1 MGWRGGGACFPLV
14 PLLSVHVDWTVGPS
28 DSTGALPVPG
38 VDAVLA
44 LRTGQ
49 DVPFAAGSHKFVGGD
64 VSMSS
69 TSWAMDSGEPDLRG
83 GVGEVFGPVNGKILH
98 LKLAISPLYSSLDL

>member
-1 MGWRGGGACFPLV
+1 MDWCGDGTCFPLV
-14 PLLSVHVDWTVGPS
+14 PLLSVHVVWTVRPS
-28 DSTGALPVPG
+28 DSTGALPLPG

-44 LRTGQ
+44 LQAGQ

-64 VSMSS
+64 VSMAS

-83 GVGEVFGPVNGKILH
+83 GVGEVFGLVNG
-98 LKLAISPLYSSLDL
+98 